1 MTEPGHVPRP
11 AAEMAAL
18 ARETAAPGPEPA
30 PDRALVERIAA
41 RARAIARR
49 RLRDALQAQA
59 TADDERQAAE
69 LDDEVLDRVA
79 DEEADRADGPLLRVS
94 VAEAAAEELGLAPAA
109 ALADPAAARAREMLR
124 EAALRQAAQTEARPR
139 AITPPA
145 VLVAAV
151 HVFGIETVPP
161 GDRDIELRLADAGID
176 VRRPSTGNT
185 IGRLRWGDVRTI
197 AVQRPR
203 RGGGGLRQPAQLVAG
218 TDRGEVTFE
227 LVGLSDEEITDHL
240 EPLIARNCA
249 GFHGAIAS

>member
-1 MTEPGHVPRP
+1 MSDPGDAPLP
-11 AAEMAAL
+11 AAEADAP
-18 ARETAAPGPEPA
+18 AGEAAPDP
-30 PDRALVERIAA
+30 ALVERIAA

-49 RLRDALQAQA
+49 RLRDALQAQT
-59 TADDERQAAE
+59 TAFDERYAGE

-94 VAEAAAEELGLAPAA
+94 VAEAAAEELGLVPAA
-109 ALADPAAARAREMLR
+109 ALADPAAVGARELLREATLR
-124 EAALRQAAQTEARPR
+124 EAAQAEARPR
-139 AITPPA
+139 AITPAA

-185 IGRLRWGDVRTI
+185 IGRLRWADVRTV

-203 RGGGGLRQPAQLVAG
+203 RGVGGLRHPAQLVAG
-218 TDRGEVTFE
+218 TERGEVTFE

-249 GFHGAIAS
+249 GFHGAVAS